1 MYVANKSPSSNIS
14 KLIYMIIIKLYNTS
28 LQEYT
33 ARYIQE
39 QSLTDTKSL
48 ILAIDLTYLVQIV
61 DSNFLLCLTEK
72 LFIT

>member
-1 MYVANKSPSSNIS
+1 
-14 KLIYMIIIKLYNTS
+14 MIIIKLYKTS
-28 LQEYT
+28 LQEA

>member
-1 MYVANKSPSSNIS
+1 
-14 KLIYMIIIKLYNTS
+14 MIIIKLYNTS
-28 LQEYT
+28 LQEA

>member
-28 LQEYT
+28 LQEA

-48 ILAIDLTYLVQIV
+48 ILATDLTYLVQIV